1 MSNDNQPK
9 EKDYESLT
17 EVKIIL
23 ARLDERSMR
32 TDERTQRTENEVKEL
47 KGIFMSTIDNSN
59 AKHELNM
66 RELKTLVNQISTECF
81 ERFVTKEEFVL
92 CKNFMDKADQEYVK
106 LNQYKP
112 VEIIAYG
119 IVATTAFAVL
129 AAIIGLVV
137 KN

>member
-1 MSNDNQPK
+1 MSNESKDNNP
-9 EKDYESLT
+9 ESLT
-17 EVKIIL
+17 DVKIIL
-23 ARLDERSMR
+23 ARLDERSIR

-47 KGIFMSTIDNSN
+47 KEIFRGTVDNSN
-59 AKHELNM
+59 AKHDSNM
-66 RELKTLVNQISTECF
+66 KELKTLVNQISTECF

-92 CKNFMDKADQEYVK
+92 CKNFIDKSDKEFVK
-106 LNQYKP
+106 MEKFKP

-119 IVATTAFAVL
+119 IIGTTAFAVL